1 MEEKDENLVAKMKA
15 LKKKYS
21 STGKCK
27 TASVDNNTNSIIN
40 DDMIVPS
47 TTTVSQLAIVALQS
61 LPPAHTPTEKLVHCV
76 EFLEC
81 ISLHFSTTYRG
92 KCIDADTML
101 LMVCQHILVANV
113 PHLHAEVAFIEEF
126 SRDEQLLSGKEGYAL
141 ITLQASL
148 HYLDS
153 LEELP
158 CDILPSIETENL

>member
-1 MEEKDENLVAKMKA
+1 MKA

-21 STGKCK
+21 STGECK
-27 TASVDNNTNSIIN
+27 TVSVDNNNNIIN

-61 LPPAHTPTEKLVHCV
+61 LPPAHTPTEKLVYCV
-76 EFLEC
+76 KFVEC
-81 ISLHFSTTYRG
+81 ISIHFSTTYRG

-153 LEELP
+153 EELP
-158 CDILPSIETENL
+158 YDILPSIEIENI